1 PPAPSAASWPAADP
15 KAAPEVPASRP
26 SRTRLLVG
34 TAIVV
39 PVLALGLIGG
49 LLALRSSWYVGER
62 GGRVAVFRGVP
73 GSFAGIRVSSLAH
86 LTDITTVS
94 LPAIY
99 QQQLRDGITAANR
112 TAADRTAENMRHL
125 QVPVQQI
132 PTSTVTPT
140 LTE

>member
-1 PPAPSAASWPAADP
+1 MGAAGGPFANRPRTPTSHRMSAGGRRTGPPAPSAASWPAADP

-62 GGRVAVFRGVP
+62 NGRVAVFRGVP

-86 LTDITTVS
+86 MTDIRTVS
-94 LPAIY
+94 LVQPA
-99 QQQLRDGITAANR
+99 Q
-112 TAADRTAENMRHL
+112 
-125 QVPVQQI
+125 
-132 PTSTVTPT
+132 
-140 LTE
+140 